1 MNLSL
6 FTYSA
11 LSSKA
16 RASFGRLLNE
26 ENYSMLIEMKNIS
39 EVVSYLKNNTYYKE
53 ILSNVD
59 EIKIHRVQ
67 LENII
72 KTDIMKEYDKFLK
85 FTSGNA
91 RKFLQSTYKKYEVES
106 LKIIFRRLET
116 SGGVM
121 SAEGYLLF
129 LKNSSEVDF
138 HKLIKSTNSREFIDN
153 LKGTEYYDVLRPF
166 TGENIKTNLFNLE
179 MVLDFHYFKFL
190 YKRMK
195 KYLKGTDYL
204 PLAKSF
210 GVKTDVLNM
219 LWIYRCKKYYNMKKE
234 IIRSYILP
242 FNAKIKKDTLNK
254 LINADNIEEFLEIT
268 SQTKYADIFKRDIDG
283 FFEVNFANYMY
294 NVHIK
299 LFREYPL
306 SVTAAVDYIH
316 MKEYELSNIISII
329 EGIRYRLKPEKL
341 KKFIVGFRTRG
352 E

>member
-1 MNLSL
+1 MNLDL

-16 RASFGRLLNE
+16 RASYGRLLTAEDYN
-26 ENYSMLIEMKNIS
+26 MLIDMKNVNEIAG
-39 EVVSYLKNNTYYKE
+39 YLKKNTYYSE

-59 EIKIHRVQ
+59 ESLIHRGQ

-72 KTDIMKEYDKFLK
+72 KTDIMKEYDKFLR

-91 RKFLQSTYKKYEVES
+91 RKFLQSTYKKYETES

-116 SGGVM
+116 VGGVM

-129 LKNSSEVDF
+129 LKNTSEVDF
-138 HKLIKSTNSREFIDN
+138 HKLIKSKDSLEFIEN

-166 TGENIKTNLFNLE
+166 TGTGVKINLFNLE
-179 MVLDFHYFKFL
+179 MVLDLHYFKFL

-195 KYLKGTDYL
+195 KYLTGKDFM
-204 PLAKSF
+204 PLEESF

-242 FNAKIKKDTLNK
+242 FNAGIRKETLNR
-254 LINADNIEEFLEIT
+254 LIEAEDIEEFLEIAGT
-268 SQTKYADIFKRDIDG
+268 TKYSSIFIRDIDG
-283 FFEVNFANYMY
+283 FFEVNFADYMY
-294 NVHIK
+294 NIHMK
-299 LFREYPL
+299 LFRKYPL

-329 EGIRYRLKPEKL
+329 EGIRYGLPAEKIR
-341 KKFIVGFRTRG
+341 KFVVGFDLRG
-352 E
+352 V